1 MFRDIVFA
9 NPNFLYLLL
18 VLPIII
24 AWYWFRHNKS
34 IADIQ
39 VSTTKG
45 IENIP
50 KSFKQISYH
59 SLIALRL
66 LAITFIIIAFARPQF
81 SNTTKNVSKVG
92 IDILIAM
99 DISGSMLA
107 QDFKPNRLE
116 ASKKVAA
123 KFISGRENDRIGLV
137 LFAGETFL
145 QCPLTS
151 DHHVLQ
157 NLFESVKTGMIE
169 DGTAIGSGLATAVN
183 HLKDSKA
190 ISKVVILLTD
200 GNNNRG
206 AIDPGSA
213 AEIAKLYG
221 IRVYTIGVGTKGEA
235 KMPVAIYP
243 NGQYAYGMVKVNI
256 DEDILTKVAKTTN
269 GKYFRATNKKKLE
282 GIYGEIDQLE
292 KSKIEETLFEKK
304 SEKFLLFLLIGA
316 SLLIFEL
323 MLRYLV
329 FRTIP

>member
-1 MFRDIVFA
+1 MFKDIVFA

-18 VLPIII
+18 ILPVII

-34 IADIQ
+34 IADVQ

-45 IENIP
+45 IENVP
-50 KSFKQISYH
+50 KSFKQITYH

-66 LAITFIIIAFARPQF
+66 LAISFLIIAFARPQF
-81 SNTTKNVSKVG
+81 SNTTKNVSKIG
-92 IDILIAM
+92 IDIIMAV
-99 DISGSMLA
+99 DVSTSMLA
-107 QDFKPNRLE
+107 QDFSPNRLE
-116 ASKKVAA
+116 AAKKVASE
-123 KFISGRENDRIGLV
+123 FIGGRENDRIGLV
-137 LFAGETFL
+137 LFSGETFL
-145 QCPLTS
+145 QCPLTT

-157 NLFESVKTGMIE
+157 NLFEAVKTGMME
-169 DGTAIGSGLATAVN
+169 DGTAIGSGLATAIN

-213 AEIAKLYG
+213 AEIAKLFG
-221 IRVYTIGVGTKGEA
+221 IRIYTIGVGTKGEA
-235 KMPVAIYP
+235 KMPIGIYP

-256 DEDILTKVAKTTN
+256 DEEMLTKVAKTTN

-282 GIYGEIDQLE
+282 AIYGEIDQLE

-316 SLLIFEL
+316 SFLIIELL
-323 MLRYLV
+323 LRYLV